1 MPTSIGVPPVN
12 FGAPKTDVTE
22 EASCLAGATIYRA
35 LLFSFFNIQNQRYP
49 RPEG

>member
-1 MPTSIGVPPVN
+1 VPPVN
-12 FGAPKTDVTE
+12 FGAPKTDITE
-22 EASCLAGATIYRA
+22 EPRAWLARPIYRA